1 LICLFYNFSN
11 DPKPF
16 ITLLPSDGKALIFV
30 NGVSY
35 NNELLNSDIDS
46 WTSTYWF
53 YKFVTFAVTLV
64 NYVSTYNLCVRS

>member
-1 LICLFYNFSN
+1 MICLFYTFSN
-11 DPKPF
+11 CPKPF

-46 WTSTYWF
+46 
-53 YKFVTFAVTLV
+53 
-64 NYVSTYNLCVRS
+64 